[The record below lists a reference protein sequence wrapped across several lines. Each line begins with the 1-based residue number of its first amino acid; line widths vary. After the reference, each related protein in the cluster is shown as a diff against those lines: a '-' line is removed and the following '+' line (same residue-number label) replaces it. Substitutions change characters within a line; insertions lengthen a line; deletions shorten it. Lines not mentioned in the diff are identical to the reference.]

1 MSLDVKVLTKSMLD
15 GARAAVSG
23 RWPKLQALAEVE
35 LRKLAQTLIDVHQL
49 VAAGAID
56 EKRARLLVRMQQN
69 TARSVLA
76 TERGL
81 GVLTAEQA
89 TEAAVGAVA
98 RAVNGAVKFKLLG
111 EVKASFK
118 AGRDL

>member
-1 MSLDVKVLTKSMLD
+1 MSLDVRVLTKSMLD

-76 TERGL
+76 TVRGL